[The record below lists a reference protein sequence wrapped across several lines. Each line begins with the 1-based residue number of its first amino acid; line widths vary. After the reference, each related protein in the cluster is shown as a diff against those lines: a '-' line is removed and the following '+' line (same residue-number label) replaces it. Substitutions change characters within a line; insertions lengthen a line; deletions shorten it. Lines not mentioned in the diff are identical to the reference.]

1 MITKN
6 WQSHTLTIL
15 QGNFSQSASSG
26 PWQKYN
32 TCKMVSRSLYYSQ
45 ENWIQTICHY
55 LGFPGCLSVHLLCM
69 CLLKENLICNLFLF
83 SSFLISS
90 TSHAAEVMETA
101 GWKSMVASHP
111 HLVAEAYR
119 SLASAQC
126 PFLGPPRK
134 RLKQS

>member
-1 MITKN
+1 MFFAQVDPQTN
-6 WQSHTLTIL
+6 VVVVVVV
-15 QGNFSQSASSG
+15 SS
-26 PWQKYN
+26 
-32 TCKMVSRSLYYSQ
+32 
-45 ENWIQTICHY
+45 
-55 LGFPGCLSVHLLCM
+55 
-69 CLLKENLICNLFLF
+69 
-83 SSFLISS
+83 
-90 TSHAAEVMETA
+90 SHAAEVMETA

>member
-1 MITKN
+1 MAAPVPVEDLGLTK
-6 WQSHTLTIL
+6 
-15 QGNFSQSASSG
+15 
-26 PWQKYN
+26 K
-32 TCKMVSRSLYYSQ
+32 
-45 ENWIQTICHY
+45 
-55 LGFPGCLSVHLLCM
+55 SVHLYIYLHK
-69 CLLKENLICNLFLF
+69 LILHKLICVLFFCLSRD
-83 SSFLISS
+83 SSP
-90 TSHAAEVMETA
+90 SHAAEVMETA

>member
-1 MITKN
+1 MCAI
-6 WQSHTLTIL
+6 
-15 QGNFSQSASSG
+15 
-26 PWQKYN
+26 
-32 TCKMVSRSLYYSQ
+32 
-45 ENWIQTICHY
+45 Y
-55 LGFPGCLSVHLLCM
+55 L
-69 CLLKENLICNLFLF
+69 LFLSLSPTL
-83 SSFLISS
+83 SS
-90 TSHAAEVMETA
+90 SHAAEVMETA

>member
-1 MITKN
+1 MCVIVQCECPRDAELSEEGCVLN
-6 WQSHTLTIL
+6 
-15 QGNFSQSASSG
+15 
-26 PWQKYN
+26 
-32 TCKMVSRSLYYSQ
+32 VSLSLS
-45 ENWIQTICHY
+45 
-55 LGFPGCLSVHLLCM
+55 L
-69 CLLKENLICNLFLF
+69 
-83 SSFLISS
+83 
-90 TSHAAEVMETA
+90 SHASDVMETS

>member
-1 MITKN
+1 MYFTFADKVTWEIM
-6 WQSHTLTIL
+6 LV
-15 QGNFSQSASSG
+15 FR
-26 PWQKYN
+26 
-32 TCKMVSRSLYYSQ
+32 VS
-45 ENWIQTICHY
+45 
-55 LGFPGCLSVHLLCM
+55 F
-69 CLLKENLICNLFLF
+69 
-83 SSFLISS
+83 
-90 TSHAAEVMETA
+90 SHAAEVMETA

>member
-1 MITKN
+1 MRRIVTNSEKERRSPM
-6 WQSHTLTIL
+6 QS
-15 QGNFSQSASSG
+15 
-26 PWQKYN
+26 
-32 TCKMVSRSLYYSQ
+32 CSLG
-45 ENWIQTICHY
+45 
-55 LGFPGCLSVHLLCM
+55 LRLFRF
-69 CLLKENLICNLFLF
+69 LFLS
-83 SSFLISS
+83 SSF
-90 TSHAAEVMETA
+90 SHAAEVMETA

>member
-1 MITKN
+1 MN
-6 WQSHTLTIL
+6 
-15 QGNFSQSASSG
+15 
-26 PWQKYN
+26 
-32 TCKMVSRSLYYSQ
+32 V
-45 ENWIQTICHY
+45 ICV
-55 LGFPGCLSVHLLCM
+55 CLSRV
-69 CLLKENLICNLFLF
+69 
-83 SSFLISS
+83 SSS
-90 TSHAAEVMETA
+90 SHAAEVMETA

>member
-1 MITKN
+1 MLSN
-6 WQSHTLTIL
+6 
-15 QGNFSQSASSG
+15 
-26 PWQKYN
+26 
-32 TCKMVSRSLYYSQ
+32 VS
-45 ENWIQTICHY
+45 
-55 LGFPGCLSVHLLCM
+55 LS
-69 CLLKENLICNLFLF
+69 LF
-83 SSFLISS
+83 SFLSS
-90 TSHAAEVMETA
+90 YSYFLTLSLFPLSLTHSHASDVMETS

>member
-1 MITKN
+1 M
-6 WQSHTLTIL
+6 LAAIL
-15 QGNFSQSASSG
+15 GNGVVLLLQKQIYFFVKVDPQTHVLLLLSCVVSS
-26 PWQKYN
+26 
-32 TCKMVSRSLYYSQ
+32 
-45 ENWIQTICHY
+45 
-55 LGFPGCLSVHLLCM
+55 
-69 CLLKENLICNLFLF
+69 
-83 SSFLISS
+83 
-90 TSHAAEVMETA
+90 SHAAEVMETA

>member
-1 MITKN
+1 MFGVN
-6 WQSHTLTIL
+6 
-15 QGNFSQSASSG
+15 
-26 PWQKYN
+26 
-32 TCKMVSRSLYYSQ
+32 
-45 ENWIQTICHY
+45 
-55 LGFPGCLSVHLLCM
+55 GFPD
-69 CLLKENLICNLFLF
+69 ERARP
-83 SSFLISS
+83 SFLPDLAFVQQLTPRVWWGEAEDTPYRHMVNVVKGHLVCVIVQFSPLRVEADHANKSYFMYKIISLS
-90 TSHAAEVMETA
+90 LFFSLSHASDVMETS

>member
-1 MITKN
+1 MKTIYKLWTWAKFN
-6 WQSHTLTIL
+6 LTF
-15 QGNFSQSASSG
+15 GNRCFPVSPPSS
-26 PWQKYN
+26 
-32 TCKMVSRSLYYSQ
+32 
-45 ENWIQTICHY
+45 
-55 LGFPGCLSVHLLCM
+55 
-69 CLLKENLICNLFLF
+69 
-83 SSFLISS
+83 
-90 TSHAAEVMETA
+90 SHAAEVMETA